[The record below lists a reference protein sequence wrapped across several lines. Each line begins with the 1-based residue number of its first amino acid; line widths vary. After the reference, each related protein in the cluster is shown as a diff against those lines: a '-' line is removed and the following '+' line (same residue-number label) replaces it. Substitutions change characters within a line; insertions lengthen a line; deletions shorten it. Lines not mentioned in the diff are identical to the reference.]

1 MARFHIHL
9 RDGDETIFDEEGV
22 DLPDLSAAIR
32 EAELGARELLAD
44 AVRLDRDEV
53 PDALVIADQNGR
65 VLHTL
70 KLADVLPPWWKKP
83 PPG

>member
-1 MARFHIHL
+1 MARFHFHL

-32 EAELGARELLAD
+32 EARLGARELIAD
-44 AVRLDRDEV
+44 AVRLDRDRV
-53 PDALVIADQNGR
+53 PNALVVADQDGNI
-65 VLHTL
+65 LYTL
-70 KLADVLPPWWKKP
+70 RLADILPPWWKP